1 MEKRL
6 DLSRRHF
13 LGASTGALIVAAGGR
28 HARAQAMRDVT
39 IALSS
44 NSFSTVVTK
53 FAGRRGLFAK
63 HGLDARLVTMDNA
76 NAAFAALIG
85 GSAEVASS
93 GAGEALAALSR
104 GRETI
109 AVANIYRGL
118 SSVIVLDKRV
128 ADKTSLTPESPI
140 AERLKALDGVLLAAP
155 NPTAI
160 FGISIDL
167 SVRSVGAEL
176 KMTYMGQGAMAAA
189 LESGAIQAYVAGTPY
204 WVPPVSRGAAVVWIK
219 PVAGELPDAFT
230 PTSSGTLLMA
240 KDFARAN
247 PALMESVRSV
257 VDDVADF
264 IRTDQE
270 GAMAEL
276 AAIYPDLDGET
287 IRLGFANEWQNWTR
301 PVVTVEDVQH
311 DIDFLKTA
319 GQAFPGLDTI
329 DPKALVTL

>member
-1 MEKRL
+1 MPKKPN
-6 DLSRRHF
+6 LSRRHF
-13 LGASTGALIVAAGGR
+13 LGASAGALVAAAGARGL
-28 HARAQAMRDVT
+28 RAQDMRDVT

-53 FAGRRGLFAK
+53 FAQRRDLFAK
-63 HGLDARLVTMDNA
+63 HGLNARLVTMDNA
-76 NAAFAALIG
+76 NAAFAAVIG
-85 GSAEVASS
+85 GSAEIASA
-93 GAGEALAALSR
+93 GAGEALAALAR
-104 GRETI
+104 GKETL

-128 ADKTSLTPESPI
+128 AEQTSLTPDSPI
-140 AERLKALDGVLLAAP
+140 ADRLKALDGVLLAAP

-167 SVRSVGAEL
+167 SVKSVGSEL

-219 PVAGELPDAFT
+219 PVAGELPNEFT
-230 PTSSGTLLMA
+230 PTSSGTLLMS

-247 PALMESVRSV
+247 PELTESVRNV
-257 VDDVADF
+257 VADVADF
-264 IRTDQE
+264 ITNDKD

-276 AAIYPDLDGET
+276 AAIYPDLDAET
-287 IRLGFANEWQNWTR
+287 IRLGFENEWQNWTR
-301 PVVTVEDVQH
+301 PVVTVEDIQH
-311 DIDFLKTA
+311 DIDFLKVA
-319 GQAFPGLDTI
+319 GQDFPGLDTL
-329 DPKALVTL
+329 DPAALVTL